1 MSKISYVNPLNCNS
15 KTFMKY
21 YGDLKIETHK
31 VIEYDICW
39 YYNKNCYSYAQANQ
53 IKRAMK
59 KSHTRTHNKISLRI
73 YYCEFCNHYHLTSQK
88 SHRDDLRKSRYAA

>member
-1 MSKISYVNPLNCNS
+1 MSRISYVNPLNCNS
-15 KTFMKY
+15 KTVMKY

-53 IKRAMK
+53 IKLKER
-59 KSHTRTHNKISLRI
+59 
-73 YYCEFCNHYHLTSQK
+73 
-88 SHRDDLRKSRYAA
+88 